1 MTADIALAQQ
11 LAAEQGAKQRKFLLS
26 SIRAR
31 WFVLGVAV
39 ALLGLVRL
47 LGPVSPSWWYVVA
60 FSVVFGSIN
69 YGLARLAGRTD
80 LHAWHALLD
89 LAAGAAMITGVLY
102 GLGAGGHALAP
113 AYLVAPAQAALHL
126 DRGRAWAAL
135 GFNQAGFTLATAL
148 RAGEGTW
155 TWSLF
160 LQESPVLLVVGVV
173 LVWMLSGIVTRLH
186 ATREVLARVERGDLT
201 VRVADANLDELGQ
214 LGMSV
219 NRANEAIA
227 RTVRQVQQQGPE
239 LAAMAQQLAAA
250 AEELQASAQEI
261 AATATHL
268 FEGTERQRE
277 LIGRGREESD
287 AAAGLAETLHER
299 AQAAERQVGDIAAQA
314 RQHADEIG
322 RSGALLE
329 TLVGQIDHAAQAA
342 VALEQRSREIGKLV
356 DSLTRI
362 ASQTDLLALNAA
374 IEAARAGEH
383 GFGFRVVADEV
394 RKLSEQSSRAAEEV
408 RVRVR
413 DTQEQIARVVAAMV
427 EGRQTAAGVGTVSG
441 AARTALDAIYGD
453 LSTTV
458 RFASAFAAET
468 ATHTMHMREVAR
480 RMAEIATIAGTA
492 AEGAEQATAATQQQM
507 ASLGELTITS
517 QHLAAAAARLTEAI
531 ERFNVDGKAPAV
543 RPLPPA
549 RASAPRPA
557 VPSR

>member
-1 MTADIALAQQ
+1 MTADIAVAQL

-31 WFVLGVAV
+31 WVVLGLGV

-47 LGPVSPSWWYVVA
+47 LGPVSPSWWYVVG
-60 FSVVFGSIN
+60 FGVVFGAVN
-69 YGLARLAGRTD
+69 YGLTRLARGTE

-89 LAAGAAMITGVLY
+89 LAASAALISGLLY

-113 AYLVAPAQAALHL
+113 VYLVAPAQAALHVG
-126 DRGRAWAAL
+126 RRRAWAAI
-135 GFNQAGFTLATAL
+135 GFNHAGFTLATAL
-148 RAGEGTW
+148 RAGEGWW

-160 LQESPVLLVVGVV
+160 LQESLVLLLVAVV
-173 LVWMLSGIVTRLH
+173 LVRMLNGIVARLQT
-186 ATREVLARVERGDLT
+186 TREVLARVERGDLT
-201 VRVADANLDELGQ
+201 ARVFDAEVDELGQ
-214 LGMSV
+214 LGTSV
-219 NRANEAIA
+219 DRANEGIA

-239 LAAMAQQLAAA
+239 LAAMAQQLAAS
-250 AEELQASAQEI
+250 AEELQAASEEI

-268 FEGTERQRE
+268 SEGTERQRE
-277 LIGRGREESD
+277 LIGRGRQESD
-287 AAAGLAETLHER
+287 AAAGLAGTLHER

-383 GFGFRVVADEV
+383 GLGFRVVADEV

-413 DTQEQIARVVAAMV
+413 DTQDQIARVVAAMV

-441 AARTALDAIYGD
+441 AARTALEAIYGD
-453 LSTTV
+453 LNTTV

-492 AEGAEQATAATQQQM
+492 AEGAEQATAAAQEQM

-531 ERFNVDGKAPAV
+531 ERFNVDGKVAAVGPAPS
-543 RPLPPA
+543 A

-557 VPSR
+557 VRSG

>member
-1 MTADIALAQQ
+1 MPPPTALAQL
-11 LAAEQGAKQRKFLLS
+11 LAAERGANQRKLLLS

-31 WFVLGVAV
+31 WGALALAV

-47 LGPVSPSWWYVVA
+47 LGPVSPSWWYVV
-60 FSVVFGSIN
+60 VFGLGFGALN
-69 YGLARLAGRTD
+69 YGLTRIAHRSDLDAWLPLIDLALG
-80 LHAWHALLD
+80 AALLS
-89 LAAGAAMITGVLY
+89 GVLY

-126 DRGRAWAAL
+126 GRRRAWAAL
-135 GFNQAGFTLATAL
+135 ALNQAGFTLATAL
-148 RAGEGTW
+148 RAGEGSW

-160 LQESPVLLVVGVV
+160 LQESVV
-173 LVWMLSGIVTRLH
+173 LFGVGLLLITMLSRIVSRLH
-186 ATREVLARVERGDLT
+186 GTREVLARVERGDLT
-201 VRVADANLDELGQ
+201 VRVSDAELDELGH

-219 NRANEAIA
+219 DRTNAAIA
-227 RTVRQVQQQGPE
+227 GTVRQVQQQAPE
-239 LAAMAQQLAAA
+239 LAAMAQQLAAS
-250 AEELQASAQEI
+250 AEQLQAASQEI
-261 AATATHL
+261 AATSTHL
-268 FEGTERQRE
+268 FEGTERQRQ

-383 GFGFRVVADEV
+383 GLGFRVVADEV

-408 RVRVR
+408 RARVR

-468 ATHTMHMREVAR
+468 ATHTTHMREVAR
-480 RMAEIATIAGTA
+480 RMAEIATIAGAA
-492 AEGAEQATAATQQQM
+492 AEGAEQASAAAEEQM

-517 QHLAAAAARLTEAI
+517 QHLATAAARLTEAI
-531 ERFNVDGKAPAV
+531 ARFNVDGKGAAADSP
-543 RPLPPA
+543 PPA
-549 RASAPRPA
+549 RASDPQPA
-557 VPSR
+557 MGDR